1 MAPWKRFFAKAAKS
15 FENQCETEGARSHQ
29 SLWKPFRF
37 WFVSLKFWDGVLA
50 LQSDTS
56 WCQNWRSGATER
68 QLFAFVFLCFL
79 CRFRIFAG
87 AGAERRCEKNQ
98 ARGCP
103 GGPPGRKSSRKS
115 DVNFSLFRQKAP
127 GGVRARAGPG
137 HLWCQRCHGG
147 NPRTQMRLLSE
158 RLGAKQPES
167 DVIWGRG
174 FPPTHHWHQRD
185 PARKPRNPV

>member
-68 QLFAFVFLCFL
+68 QLFAFVFFCFFSDFAFL
-79 CRFRIFAG
+79 QAPARSAG
-87 AGAERRCEKNQ
+87 AKKIKPGG
-98 ARGCP
+98 ARG
-103 GGPPGRKSSRKS
+103 GRR
-115 DVNFSLFRQKAP
+115 
-127 GGVRARAGPG
+127 
-137 HLWCQRCHGG
+137 GG
-147 NPRTQMRLLSE
+147 NPAGKAMPFFTFSTKSARR
-158 RLGAKQPES
+158 RPGP
-167 DVIWGRG
+167 GRPG
-174 FPPTHHWHQRD
+174 TPLVPVVAWWEPP
-185 PARKPRNPV
+185 NPNEVAF

>member
-68 QLFAFVFLCFL
+68 QLFAFGFFWFLFGFC
-79 CRFRIFAG
+79 IFAG

-103 GGPPGRKSSRKS
+103 GGPPGAEIQPEKRCPFFTFATKS
-115 DVNFSLFRQKAP
+115 
-127 GGVRARAGPG
+127 ARRRPGPG
-137 HLWCQRCHGG
+137 RPGTPLVPVVVGWEPP
-147 NPRTQMRLLSE
+147 NPNE
-158 RLGAKQPES
+158 VA
-167 DVIWGRG
+167 
-174 FPPTHHWHQRD
+174 F
-185 PARKPRNPV
+185 